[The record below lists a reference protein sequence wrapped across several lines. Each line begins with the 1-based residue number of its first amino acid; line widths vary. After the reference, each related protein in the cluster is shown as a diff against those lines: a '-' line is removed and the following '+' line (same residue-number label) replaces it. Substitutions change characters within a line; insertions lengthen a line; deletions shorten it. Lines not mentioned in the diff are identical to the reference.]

1 MHASTPSFRIAVA
14 SRATSRA
21 RIVARESS
29 RGVRASS
36 SSSTTRFCFFS
47 RGLRDERPAPRPSSS
62 DDARRLLLRGR
73 RRGDTAP
80 PPRAKR
86 EGKGDRDDGAP
97 DFDASFELSY
107 DTDTID
113 TDSIDADSI
122 EVDVGGTMDEGS
134 VDESNDSGDDDPRDD
149 DAPRRAAVRKTY
161 SSFEYAFVRLTL
173 FLTGGFVLTG
183 VVASLTLSALL
194 FTMGVRE
201 VAGGAFLSPT
211 AHRFQHLIAPP
222 FN

>member
-1 MHASTPSFRIAVA
+1 
-14 SRATSRA
+14 
-21 RIVARESS
+21 
-29 RGVRASS
+29 
-36 SSSTTRFCFFS
+36 
-47 RGLRDERPAPRPSSS
+47 
-62 DDARRLLLRGR
+62 
-73 RRGDTAP
+73 
-80 PPRAKR
+80 
-86 EGKGDRDDGAP
+86 
-97 DFDASFELSY
+97 
-107 DTDTID
+107 
-113 TDSIDADSI
+113 
-122 EVDVGGTMDEGS
+122 MDEGS

-149 DAPRRAAVRKTY
+149 DAPRLAAVRKTY

-194 FTMGVRE
+194 FTMGMRE

>member
-36 SSSTTRFCFFS
+36 SSSSTRFCFFS
-47 RGLRDERPAPRPSSS
+47 RGPREKRPAPRPSSS

-107 DTDTID
+107 DTET
-113 TDSIDADSI
+113 SIDF
-122 EVDVGGTMDEGS
+122 GGTMNEGS

-194 FTMGVRE
+194 FTMGMRE
-201 VAGGAFLSPT
+201 VAGGAFNSF
-211 AHRFQHLIAPP
+211 HPP
-222 FN
+222 LVGFNI

>member
-1 MHASTPSFRIAVA
+1 MHASTSSFRIAVA

-47 RGLRDERPAPRPSSS
+47 RGPREKRPAPRPSSS

-107 DTDTID
+107 DTD
-113 TDSIDADSI
+113 SI
-122 EVDVGGTMDEGS
+122 DVGGTMNEGS
-134 VDESNDSGDDDPRDD
+134 DDEVRSIHWSPYDLVRVVNADP
-149 DAPRRAAVRKTY
+149 
-161 SSFEYAFVRLTL
+161 
-173 FLTGGFVLTG
+173 
-183 VVASLTLSALL
+183 
-194 FTMGVRE
+194 
-201 VAGGAFLSPT
+201 
-211 AHRFQHLIAPP
+211 
-222 FN
+222 